1 MAGGAAA
8 AKRAASLRGD
18 HLRREID
25 AQCLGNAGAVPG
37 IGPVAVYDL
46 PLDDLDRHAF
56 HRGLVIIEELRLLV
70 RRHQA
75 EQIARLTVVIVAVAM
90 IVAVAVAPDFHRPL
104 PETLLL
110 HPPLQPVPLLI

>member
-56 HRGLVIIEELRLLV
+56 HRGLVVVEELRLLV
-70 RRHQA
+70 RRHLS
-75 EQIARLTVVIVAVAM
+75 EQIARLTVAVVAAAVIIADG
-90 IVAVAVAPDFHRPL
+90 IAPD
-104 PETLLL
+104 
-110 HPPLQPVPLLI
+110 